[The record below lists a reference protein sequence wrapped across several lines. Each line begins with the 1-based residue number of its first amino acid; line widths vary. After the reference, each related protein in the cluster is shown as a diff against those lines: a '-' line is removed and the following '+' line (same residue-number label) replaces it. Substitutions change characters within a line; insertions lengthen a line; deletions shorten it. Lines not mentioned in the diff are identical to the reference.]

1 MSGRAAA
8 SPFPPTHK
16 INGQLLLEL
25 SGFAISD
32 SLTTITS
39 TQKDQK
45 IEQQQTG
52 AQLHNNYSQLH
63 FLYIFE
69 PNTIITLIVPTR
81 PGQALFTFDGNTG
94 VVSVGSSHIDK
105 PGRKSKID
113 SSNPCVCSPLSK
125 CLSALLLSAASV
137 ILRPFLHSV
146 ALRYQRD
153 VRLFFC
159 VRGYNSI
166 SGN

>member
-1 MSGRAAA
+1 MTA
-8 SPFPPTHK
+8 SQHAS
-16 INGQLLLEL
+16 LLRERR
-25 SGFAISD
+25 D
-32 SLTTITS
+32 RTTTIGSAT
-39 TQKDQK
+39 TQ
-45 IEQQQTG
+45 
-52 AQLHNNYSQLH
+52 QLH
-63 FLYIFE
+63 FLHIHK
-69 PNTIITLIVPTR
+69 PNTILTLIVPTR
-81 PGQALFTFDGNTG
+81 IGQTLSTLDGIPE

-125 CLSALLLSAASV
+125 CLSALLLLAASV
-137 ILRPFLHSV
+137 ILRPSLHLA